1 MAKITYEEMAQIEKE
16 KNIQQ
21 EREQYKP
28 QTEKGNKNRVRVK
41 LKKKYP
47 NGILSN
53 GMPIEA
59 FIESL
64 EKEIKD

>member
-1 MAKITYEEMAQIEKE
+1 MARITFEQMVKMLKE
-16 KNIQQ
+16 KKIQQ
-21 EREQYKP
+21 EREQYKS
-28 QTEKGNKNRVRVK
+28 QIEKGNKNRVRVK

-47 NGILSN
+47 NGIVSN
-53 GMPIEA
+53 GMTIEA